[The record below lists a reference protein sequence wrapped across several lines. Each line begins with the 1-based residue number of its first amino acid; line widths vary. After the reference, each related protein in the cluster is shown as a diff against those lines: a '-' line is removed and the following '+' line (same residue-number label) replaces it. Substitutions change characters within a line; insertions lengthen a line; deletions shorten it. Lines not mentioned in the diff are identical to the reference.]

1 MKTVIIYDDGEEY
14 DECIIIREFNSENEM
29 IDFINEK
36 GIGDS
41 IMAAYEF
48 YEKIKITPVE
58 KVTKWEI
65 SPK

>member
-1 MKTVIIYDDGEEY
+1 MKAVLIYDDGEKYEP
-14 DECIIIREFNSENEM
+14 CILIREFNSENEM

-36 GIGDS
+36 KIGDS

-48 YEKIKITPVE
+48 YEKIKIIPVE

-65 SPK
+65 SSK